1 MRTIVV
7 TAGLMTD
14 GKKILL
20 SQRRERD
27 EQGLLWEFPGGQ
39 VEEGEE
45 PRQALKRELREELGV
60 EVEVGVL
67 FDAAFYPYP
76 GRPVLLLVYRC
87 RIRTGLPRSLGCRDL
102 RWVGREELESLPM
115 PPADEPI
122 RRRLLQLETGF
133 YQAAQKCPDARL
145 P

>member
-1 MRTIVV
+1 MKTIVV
-7 TAGLMTD
+7 TSGLMTE
-14 GKKILL
+14 GERILL
-20 SQRRERD
+20 AQREEGD

-45 PRQALKRELREELGV
+45 PRQALKRELREELGI
-60 EVEVGVL
+60 EAEVGEL
-67 FDAAFYPYP
+67 FDATLYPYP

-87 RIRTGLPRSLGCRDL
+87 RIQGGSPRPLGCRDL
-102 RWVGREELESLPM
+102 RWVDRNELETFAM

-122 RRRLLQLETGF
+122 RTRLLTHTF
-133 YQAAQKCPDARL
+133 PV